1 MASGG
6 YRIAV
11 NVSENIDS
19 GGHRIFANAG
29 WNVDASEIELLQ
41 TPVGTLMLIVE
52 WVSSDENVDQGR
64 MASSF
69 CAPSSSCCST

>member
-11 NVSENIDS
+11 NASENING

-52 WVSSDENVDQGR
+52 WVPSDENVD
-64 MASSF
+64 
-69 CAPSSSCCST
+69 